1 MARPPRI
8 EFQNAFYHV
17 IVRGNRRQEIFSDD
31 SDRMAYLDL
40 LNRYKKRCGFILYA
54 YVLMSNHVHLLIETP
69 EAPISKIMQMLNFTY
84 TQYFNRKY
92 DKVGHLFQGRYKSY
106 LCDRDEYLLGLVRY
120 IHLNPV
126 RASLAAGPDG
136 YRWSGH
142 VDYIGKGDGL
152 ADADRV
158 LRLFSE
164 NKSQARRLYIR
175 FVNEAIGTR
184 KDESFYKA
192 IEQQILGDEK
202 FVEKVEKTTDRIGK
216 PLRKPSTEAIFDAV
230 ERLTGVRRDKMISRG
245 RMAEAVF
252 ARGLLAGMWREAGLK
267 MKDLQPI
274 LKRDLSTLSK
284 SARVA
289 ESKEGQRAMK
299 ELMKNLYS

>member
-1 MARPPRI
+1 MT
-8 EFQNAFYHV
+8 HTLT
-17 IVRGNRRQEIFSDD
+17 RRADIFFDD
-31 SDRMAYLDL
+31 NDRMAYLDL
-40 LNRYKKRCGFILYA
+40 LNRYKKKCGFILYA

-92 DKVGHLFQGRYKSY
+92 DKIGHLFQGRYKSY

-126 RASLAAGPDG
+126 RANLAAGTDR

-142 VDYIGKGDGL
+142 GDYTGKRNGL
-152 ADADRV
+152 VDADKV

-175 FVNEAIGTR
+175 FVNEAIGTS
-184 KDESFYKA
+184 KDESFYKTV
-192 IEQQILGDEK
+192 EQQIIGDDK
-202 FVEKVEKTTDRIGK
+202 FVEKVEKAINRTEK
-216 PLRKPSTEAIFDAV
+216 PLKKPSVDAIFRAV
-230 ERLTGVRRDKMISRG
+230 EKTTGVDRKEIISRG
-245 RMAEAVF
+245 RRLEAVF
-252 ARGLLAGMWREAGLK
+252 ARGLLVSAWRDVGLK
-267 MKDLQPI
+267 TKDLQPI

-289 ESKEGQRAMK
+289 ESKEGQKAMK